1 MPIMSVVAL
10 SCHVPPRSR
19 TSSLRAVSHTRSDSI
34 STPSRSNTTA
44 AGSPTERPYR
54 RACQHEPVPTDGV
67 EEIRALIHEYAER
80 IDGGDLD
87 GLAALFA
94 DATWGS
100 PGRGTPLRGT
110 EQVRRG
116 ERGRVPY
123 HRRPCQTHRVSN
135 LAHENRGGRAGGG
148 RPPPPSPRS
157 PP

>member
-54 RACQHEPVPTDGV
+54 RACQHEPVPTDDA
-67 EEIRALIHEYAER
+67 EAIRALIHEYAER

-87 GLAALFA
+87 GLAELFA

-116 ERGRVPY
+116 YDGGILYYGRP
-123 HRRPCQTHRVSN
+123 RTKHRVSN
-135 LAHENRGGRAGGG
+135 VPIEDGGG
-148 RPPPPSPRS
+148 RWSRDRACA
-157 PP
+157 